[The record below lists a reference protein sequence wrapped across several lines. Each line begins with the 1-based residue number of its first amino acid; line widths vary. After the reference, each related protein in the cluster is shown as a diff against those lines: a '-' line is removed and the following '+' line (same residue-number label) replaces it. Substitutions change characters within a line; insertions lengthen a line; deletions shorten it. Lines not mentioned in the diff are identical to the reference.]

1 MAWNP
6 SPEVQVARD
15 AAAKLGDAD
24 QVIIITIN
32 YAKNQLG
39 AVTYGK
45 TKQLCSG
52 AKLLGLRAYEAVYEA
67 IENGKGNCD
76 G

>member
-1 MAWNP
+1 MDSNP
-6 SPEVQVARD
+6 SPEIQVARD

-32 YAKNQLG
+32 YAKNQIG

-45 TKQLCSG
+45 TKQLWSG
-52 AKLLGLRAYEAVYEA
+52 ANLLGLHAYAAVHAA
-67 IENGKGNCD
+67 IENGDNCD
-76 G
+76 E